1 MLRAAANR
9 LVAAAVD
16 ERRRIERELHDGP
29 LQRLAALGVNL
40 QLARRLLDGDPGTAK
55 ELLEDLSRD
64 LQSALEET
72 RELAERIYPPLL
84 ETGGLAVALRSA
96 AVTAGVPIHLDF
108 EPGTTAAPPAVAA
121 AAYFCCVEALE
132 HVSDKE
138 ATITVRAE
146 GGLVFEVVDMGDG
159 SFEAVMPRALVRD
172 ARDRVEALGGRL
184 EITTGP
190 GGARR
195 VSGSIPLPRE
205 S

>member
-1 MLRAAANR
+1 LRAAANR

-96 AVTAGVPIHLDF
+96 AVSADVPIHLDV
-108 EPGTTAAPPAVAA
+108 EPGTAAPPAVAA

-132 HVSDKE
+132 HVSGKE

-159 SFEAVMPRALVRD
+159 SSEAVMPSALVRD